1 MRYLALTSNDRKEML
16 AKIGVKD
23 INEIYQDVDSNSLLT
38 SPISDL
44 PYHMGE
50 IEVENH
56 LKKLSKKNRASSD
69 QPFFL
74 GAGCYKHHIPASV
87 DHIIQRSEFLTSYT
101 PYQPEI
107 SQGTLATIFQ
117 YQSIISLLTGMD
129 VSNASM
135 YDGATSTAEAC
146 LMAMRIKKNKNQ
158 IALLNN
164 IHPEYIDVSKT
175 FLKLN
180 NANFTDKISDDC
192 AAAIV
197 QYPDFYGNIE
207 DLQQIRQK
215 CDQHN
220 CLMIVVVNEIV
231 SLGLLNAPKMADIV
245 VGEASSIGVGL
256 NFGGPLLGF
265 FACKKSYI
273 RQMPGRICGATT
285 DSNNKPGYV
294 LTLNAREQHI
304 RRDKATSN
312 ICSNQGLCATAFTIH
327 ASLLGEIGF
336 KNLAKVNHHKACI
349 LFDKLSEIK
358 NIKIINNTFFN
369 EITIQFNDKIN
380 ASDFNRYLLKNNII
394 GGYAIDN
401 KMIIAVSELTSSD
414 DITKFTSNLEKF
426 LSNE

>member
-336 KNLAKVNHHKACI
+336 KNLAKINHHKACI

-380 ASDFNRYLLKNNII
+380 ASDFNKYLLKNNII

>member
-1 MRYLALTSNDRKEML
+1 ML

-207 DLQQIRQK
+207 DLQQIRQ
-215 CDQHN
+215 
-220 CLMIVVVNEIV
+220 
-231 SLGLLNAPKMADIV
+231 NAI
-245 VGEASSIGVGL
+245 
-256 NFGGPLLGF
+256 
-265 FACKKSYI
+265 
-273 RQMPGRICGATT
+273 
-285 DSNNKPGYV
+285 
-294 LTLNAREQHI
+294 
-304 RRDKATSN
+304 
-312 ICSNQGLCATAFTIH
+312 
-327 ASLLGEIGF
+327 
-336 KNLAKVNHHKACI
+336 
-349 LFDKLSEIK
+349 
-358 NIKIINNTFFN
+358 
-369 EITIQFNDKIN
+369 
-380 ASDFNRYLLKNNII
+380 NII
-394 GGYAIDN
+394 A
-401 KMIIAVSELTSSD
+401 L
-414 DITKFTSNLEKF
+414 
-426 LSNE
+426 